1 MGKDGHQVY
10 KYNLGLTA
18 EERKDAGATLDKLG
32 QYLKVILLL
41 GVETYVFA
49 NFKQEEGNLSIYFLG
64 WEKKLPH
71 MNIGL

>member
-41 GVETYVFA
+41 GVE
-49 NFKQEEGNLSIYFLG
+49 NSMFLPTLNKRKG
-64 WEKKLPH
+64 TCLY
-71 MNIGL
+71 IF